1 MTVSYFIEV
10 GPRLEPEERAPG
22 LPTPGS
28 DSDTEVAHGLEQRDR
43 DTRVIWRVSA
53 SVVIWCAGPFTP
65 NVTNVEDVR
74 SWLSCGMEQSSEM
87 TQ

>member
-10 GPRLEPEERAPG
+10 GPRLESEEREPG

-28 DSDTEVAHGLEQRDR
+28 DSDAGAARELEQRDG
-43 DTRVIWRVSA
+43 DTR
-53 SVVIWCAGPFTP
+53 VIWCAGPFTP